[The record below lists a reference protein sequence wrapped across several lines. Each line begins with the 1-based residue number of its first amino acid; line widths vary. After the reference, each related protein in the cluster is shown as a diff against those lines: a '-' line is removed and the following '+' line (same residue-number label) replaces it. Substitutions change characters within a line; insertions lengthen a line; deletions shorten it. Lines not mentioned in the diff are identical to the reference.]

1 MSKKKSIVLLV
12 LIVLVIV
19 VLTLM
24 TFVSFALPGSVKDF
38 NSIIGAMELEQDLG
52 EGYTYTYEMKDE
64 LQLDDS
70 DVTVEDVLKEV
81 RERVEFLGYSGAE
94 VYAYKQAEEDDYRLR
109 ITLRGLKIDGSVTTP
124 DADVQAIMLFGDTV
138 FTDGDGNTLFD
149 QDGIVNAY
157 TQTLSGSHYVAL
169 ELTKS
174 AADQVAGKTITA
186 KIGDTTVITSL
197 DCSDFSGTTLFF
209 GGEGADAQSMRRT
222 AAQLKFGG
230 MPLEYEAVDSG
241 YNAYSVLGV
250 NAVMDVT
257 LAFVIAVAVIM
268 VLFLVFYRGFGLVS
282 DLTIFSFVLV
292 ELLFLILIP
301 GVVLSLASV
310 LGILFATLVVI
321 AQMAV
326 LSSNVKK
333 EYAMGKTI
341 RAAVKTGYRKGIF
354 AILDMTAVL
363 GIGTILMLILGGSA
377 MFPFAV
383 TFGVGLIIGALAT
396 MFLSQLLLKIIMALP
411 RNQEKFFCLKREEE
425 VNE

>member
-1 MSKKKSIVLLV
+1 M
-12 LIVLVIV
+12 
-19 VLTLM
+19 
-24 TFVSFALPGSVKDF
+24 
-38 NSIIGAMELEQDLG
+38 
-52 EGYTYTYEMKDE
+52 
-64 LQLDDS
+64 
-70 DVTVEDVLKEV
+70 
-81 RERVEFLGYSGAE
+81 
-94 VYAYKQAEEDDYRLR
+94 
-109 ITLRGLKIDGSVTTP
+109 
-124 DADVQAIMLFGDTV
+124 
-138 FTDGDGNTLFD
+138 
-149 QDGIVNAY
+149 
-157 TQTLSGSHYVAL
+157 
-169 ELTKS
+169 
-174 AADQVAGKTITA
+174 
-186 KIGDTTVITSL
+186 
-197 DCSDFSGTTLFF
+197 
-209 GGEGADAQSMRRT
+209 
-222 AAQLKFGG
+222 
-230 MPLEYEAVDSG
+230 DSG
-241 YNAYSVLGV
+241 YNAYSVLGE

-411 RNQEKFFCLKREEE
+411 KNQEKFFCLKREEE

>member
-124 DADVQAIMLFGDTV
+124 DADVQAIML
-138 FTDGDGNTLFD
+138 DGNTLFD
-149 QDGIVNAY
+149 QDGVVNAY

-169 ELTKS
+169 EFTKS

-186 KIGDTTVITSL
+186 KIGDTTVMSV

-209 GGEGADAQSMRRT
+209 SSDGSDAQAVRRI

-230 MPLEYEAVDSG
+230 LPLEYEAVDSG
-241 YNAYSVLGV
+241 YNAYSVLGE

-411 RNQEKFFCLKREEE
+411 KNQEKFFCLKREEE

>member
-149 QDGIVNAY
+149 QDGVVNAY
-157 TQTLSGSHYVAL
+157 MQTLSGSHYVAL
-169 ELTKS
+169 EFTKS

-186 KIGDTTVITSL
+186 KIGDTTVMSV

-209 GGEGADAQSMRRT
+209 SSDGSDAQAVRRI

-230 MPLEYEAVDSG
+230 LPLEYEAVDSG
-241 YNAYSVLGV
+241 YNAYSVLGE

-292 ELLFLILIP
+292 ELLFLIQIP

-411 RNQEKFFCLKREEE
+411 KNQEKFFCLKREEE